1 MNDLRDSNPYE
12 LKTQKDEGYLY
23 EAKPA
28 GYLTA
33 LEVNFTRKL
42 VTSVLSKKRSS
53 QLNKLLK
60 IN

>member
-12 LKTQKDEGYLY
+12 LKTSIALKV
-23 EAKPA
+23 K
-28 GYLTA
+28 TA
-33 LEVNFTRKL
+33 FDINCNRKL
-42 VTSVLSKKRSS
+42 VASVLSKKRSS